1 MKLGANTYL
10 VIGATGKTGARVQKK
25 LNELGFDVKG
35 ANRNGEIHFDWRSPE
50 TWAAA
55 LVDVDTVYL
64 TYYPDLALP
73 DAPDDIAKF
82 CALARIKG
90 VKHITLLS
98 GRGEPVAQVCEDI
111 VKTSGLNWTIVRASW
126 FNQNF
131 SEGMF
136 RDFIEAGDITLPV
149 GSVCEPFIDVDDVC
163 DVVVESLLDPK
174 HNGQL
179 YEVTGPELLSF
190 SQLAETFTY
199 VLQRPV
205 KFSQVTLDEFV
216 STMQNSGV
224 DPKAIEMLT
233 YLFTE
238 VLDGRNEQLSDGV
251 ERALGRPSKQ
261 FKDFIIDNAEA
272 FSGAHYGRD

>member
-1 MKLGANTYL
+1 MKQATNKYL
-10 VIGATGKTGARVQKK
+10 VIGATGKTGARVHKK
-25 LNELGFDVKG
+25 LNELGLDVKG
-35 ANRNGEIHFDWRSPE
+35 ANRNGEIHFDWLAPE
-50 TWAAA
+50 TWAAS
-55 LVDVDTVYL
+55 LIGVDAVYL
-64 TYYPDLALP
+64 TYYPDLAIP
-73 DAPDDIAKF
+73 EAPDDIAKF

-98 GRGEPVAQVCEDI
+98 GRGEPAAQVCEEI

-136 RDFIEAGDITLPV
+136 RDFIEAGDIALPV
-149 GSVCEPFIDVDDVC
+149 GSVTEPFIDVDDIC
-163 DVVVESLLDPK
+163 DVVVASLLDPK
-174 HNGQL
+174 HNGHL

-190 SQLAETFTY
+190 SQLAETFTE

-205 KFSQVTLDEFV
+205 NFIQVTLDEFV
-216 STMQNSGV
+216 STMQNNGV

-238 VLDGRNEQLSDGV
+238 VLDGRNEQISDGV
-251 ERALGRPSKQ
+251 ERALGRPAKQ
-261 FKDFIIDNAEA
+261 FKDFIVDNAEA
-272 FSGAHYGRD
+272 FTGVQHG